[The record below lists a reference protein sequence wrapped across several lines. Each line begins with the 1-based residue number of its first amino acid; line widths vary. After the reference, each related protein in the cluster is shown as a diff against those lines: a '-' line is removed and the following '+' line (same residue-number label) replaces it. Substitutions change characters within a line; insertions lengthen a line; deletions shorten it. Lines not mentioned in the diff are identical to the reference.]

1 MAQGSCVVVMGLE
14 ARWQSGYI
22 ISHPPPFWKGKKQTL
37 VEVFSHGDEGGG
49 SKGTG
54 GGPQPHPMGHLYFP
68 GAWALPLCHDS
79 TDTGEVGHLPS
90 PTSSYVGDHCTL
102 ETGSARSELDYF
114 GFIKECPKASLMNN

>member
-1 MAQGSCVVVMGLE
+1 MDTSFHTRLL
-14 ARWQSGYI
+14 SGTER
-22 ISHPPPFWKGKKQTL
+22 SRHWWRSLATGM
-37 VEVFSHGDEGGG
+37 GGG
-49 SKGTG
+49 GGKGTG
-54 GGPQPHPMGHLYFP
+54 GGPQPHPVGHLYVP